1 MFLLDTMAVSELDRP
16 RPNPGVVAWF
26 SNVDWNDLF
35 LSVICV
41 AEIWQGIVLLP
52 AGKKRRML
60 EASFALIPDRF
71 QGRILSVD
79 FAVGR
84 KYGELPAKA
93 GPLPVLDTLIGATAL
108 VNRLT
113 VITRNTTDISRTGA
127 LIHDPWI

>member
-1 MFLLDTMAVSELDRP
+1 MAVSELDQP
-16 RPNPGVVAWF
+16 RPNPGVVEWF

-35 LSVICV
+35 LSVISV
-41 AEIWQGIVLLP
+41 AEIWQGIALLP
-52 AGKKRRML
+52 AGKKRRSL

-71 QGRILSVD
+71 PGRILNVN
-79 FAVGR
+79 FAVGV
-84 KYGELPAKA
+84 KYGELQARA

-113 VITRNTTDISRTGA
+113 VITRNIADIARTGA

>member
-16 RPNPGVVAWF
+16 RPNPGLTAWF

-35 LSVICV
+35 LSVISV
-41 AEIWQGIVLLP
+41 AEIWQGIVALP

-71 QGRILSVD
+71 PERILIVD
-79 FAVGR
+79 FAVGV
-84 KYGELPAKA
+84 KYGEIQAKA
-93 GPLPVLDTLIGATAL
+93 GPLPVLDKLIGATAL

-113 VITRNTTDISRTGA
+113 VITRNTADIARTGA